1 MMKRGTK
8 EFIREHLDLID
19 ANEWDKFYDIV
30 SLNENFQPLYQIGEV
45 TTFLYECGCNPLAYL
60 TNIPTGFLAGSSI
73 KEIVIPE
80 GIKSIGMGEFRGAQ
94 NLREVTLPK
103 SCNQIGTNAFF
114 YCSSLEE
121 VTINTTNQYFGDEVF
136 SACAKLYNINYEGT
150 KLQWLKH
157 LIPDSDF
164 VIQCT
169 DGRIVV
175 DEKGKVQ
182 LDA

>member
-1 MMKRGTK
+1 MMTRGTK

-19 ANEWDKFYDIV
+19 TNEWDKFYDIV
-30 SLNENFQPLYQIGEV
+30 SLNENFQLLYQIGEV
-45 TTFLYECGCNPLAYL
+45 TTFLYDCGCNPLAYL

-73 KEIVIPE
+73 EEIVIPE
-80 GIKSIGMGEFRGAQ
+80 GIKSIRMGELRGAQ

-150 KLQWLKH
+150 KLQRLEH
-157 LIPDSDF
+157 LVPDSDF

-182 LDA
+182 LNV